1 LEHPPESFSCKKL
14 KTNKKK
20 GGHKNNI
27 KETTKDET
35 TYLFFFI
42 LASFI
47 LKYIIATLHIYTNK
61 RT

>member
-1 LEHPPESFSCKKL
+1 L

-35 TYLFFFI
+35 TYLYFFI